1 MLVFS
6 HISDIFKR
14 DMTTYK
20 TKKQKYT
27 FKKNSFKK
35 TILKTLIFISLFLI
49 LFFTFLYL
57 PKFKIKNIEI
67 NGDENLTQKVKI
79 AADEELNKKMLFLIP
94 KNNFFIFKK
103 GGLKKKILQNI
114 ASVKTVEINK
124 NFPDTIILDIEEKT
138 EAGFYCEDANMS
150 RCFSLDEEA
159 AILEEITVNNEEKKL
174 IFIASTSTAAVKQN
188 EKIMDK
194 KIFSEII
201 SFSSDAEKIL
211 GLKARKVILNKNE
224 YNIFFENSFYAIVNK
239 DQINFAFENL
249 KLILESQIK
258 NKKNNLEY
266 IDLRFQNK
274 AFFKL
279 RK

>member
-14 DMTTYK
+14 DMAVYK

-35 TILKTLIFISLFLI
+35 TVLKMLIFISLFLI

-57 PKFKIKNIEI
+57 PKLEIKNIEI
-67 NGDENLTQKVKI
+67 NGNENLTQKVRI
-79 AADEELNKKMLFLIP
+79 TVNEELNKKILFLIP

-103 GGLKKKILQNI
+103 NSLKEKILQNT

-124 NFPDTIILDIEEKT
+124 NFPDTIILNIKEKT
-138 EAGFYCEDANMS
+138 EAGFYCVNAEMS
-150 RCFSLDEEA
+150 KCFSLDEESA
-159 AILEEITVNNEEKKL
+159 VLEERAINSEEKK
-174 IFIASTSTAAVKQN
+174 IVFIASASTAAVKQN

-194 KIFSEII
+194 KTFSDII
-201 SFSSDAEKIL
+201 SLSSDAEKIL
-211 GLKARKVILNKNE
+211 GLKARKIILNKNE

-239 DQINFAFENL
+239 NQINSAFENL

-258 NKKNNLEY
+258 DKKNNLEY